1 MVTFVIKGIPKVK
14 QRPRFASRGGKVI
27 TYTPKTT
34 ASFENL
40 VKLKAEKEFKHP
52 LDGAIDLAIRFYL
65 PRPQRMIWKTK
76 PMPEVCC
83 DKRPDIDNLAKAII
97 DGLNGIAFR
106 DDGQIA
112 DLHVT
117 KKYHAG
123 NGEPKTVIMVNHVD
137 EHATQSQLTQS

>member
-1 MVTFVIKGIPKVK
+1 MTSFVIKGIPKVK
-14 QRPRFASRGGKVI
+14 QRPRFATRNGKVL

-40 VKLKAEKEFKHP
+40 VRLQAEKEFIRP
-52 LDGAIDLAIRFYL
+52 LLGAIRLAIRFHL
-65 PRPQRMIWKTK
+65 PRPKRMIWKTK
-76 PMPEVCC
+76 PMPEIYC
-83 DKRPDIDNLAKAII
+83 DKRPDIDNLAKSVI
-97 DGLNGIAFR
+97 DGLNGIAFK

-123 NGEPKTVIMVNHVD
+123 DTEPKTIVIVENTR
-137 EHATQSQLTQS
+137 ESPNQKTL